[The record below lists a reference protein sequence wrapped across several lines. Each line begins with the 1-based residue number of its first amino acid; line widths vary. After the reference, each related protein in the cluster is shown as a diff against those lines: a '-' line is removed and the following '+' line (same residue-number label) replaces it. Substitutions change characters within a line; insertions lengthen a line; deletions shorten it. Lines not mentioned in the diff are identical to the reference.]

1 MSTQPETAGPD
12 AALIKRLFRQT
23 ALTMLVLGAILFLA
37 AGTIEWPGAWVL
49 LVETGGLG
57 LLSAYIIARHDP
69 QLMRERMRGP
79 IQREQKPWD
88 KILLAVIMA
97 LCVSMP
103 IAAGLDVRLGTSD
116 IPAWLQVAGAL
127 AIAVGLYMF
136 HVVMETNSYAT
147 AVVRIQ
153 SERGHQVISTG
164 PYAFVRHPMYSGAI
178 FYFLGMGLLLGSW
191 WAVAIAAVVVALF
204 GLRAVWE
211 ENTLIAELP
220 GYAAYAERVRYRLI
234 PRVW

>member
-1 MSTQPETAGPD
+1 MQPESTPTD
-12 AALIKRLFRQT
+12 PTLIRRLVKQT
-23 ALTMLVLGAILFLA
+23 VLTMVILGAVLFLA

-49 LVETGGLG
+49 LIETGGLG
-57 LLSAYIIARHDP
+57 LLSAYIIAGHDP

-88 KILLAVIMA
+88 KVLLAVILA
-97 LCVSMP
+97 LSVAMP
-103 IAAGLDVRLGTSD
+103 IAAGLEVRSGVSD
-116 IPAWLQVAGAL
+116 MPVSIEVLGAL
-127 AIAVGLYMF
+127 GIALGLYMF

-153 SERGHQVISTG
+153 NERGHKVISTG

-191 WAVAIAAVVVALF
+191 YATGIAAVVIALF

-211 ENTLIAELP
+211 ENTLKDELP
-220 GYAAYAERVRYRLI
+220 GYADYAQRVRYRLV
-234 PRVW
+234 PGVW

>member
-1 MSTQPETAGPD
+1 MQPDSTPPD
-12 AALIKRLFRQT
+12 PTLIRRLFKQT
-23 ALTMLVLGAILFLA
+23 AITMVILAAMLFVT
-37 AGTIEWPGAWVL
+37 AGTIDWPGAWVL
-49 LVETGGLG
+49 LIETGVLG
-57 LLSAYIIARHDP
+57 LLSAYVIAGHDP

-88 KILLAVIMA
+88 KRLLAVIMV
-97 LCVSMP
+97 LCAAMP
-103 IAAGLDVRLGTSD
+103 IVAGLEYRAGTSD
-116 IPAWLQVAGAL
+116 MPVWLEVLGAVG
-127 AIAVGLYMF
+127 IALGLYMF

-153 SERGHQVISTG
+153 NERGHKVISTG

-191 WAVAIAAVVVALF
+191 YATGIAAVVIALF

-211 ENTLIAELP
+211 ENTLKDELP
-220 GYAAYAERVRYRLI
+220 GYADYAQRVRYRLV
-234 PRVW
+234 PGVW